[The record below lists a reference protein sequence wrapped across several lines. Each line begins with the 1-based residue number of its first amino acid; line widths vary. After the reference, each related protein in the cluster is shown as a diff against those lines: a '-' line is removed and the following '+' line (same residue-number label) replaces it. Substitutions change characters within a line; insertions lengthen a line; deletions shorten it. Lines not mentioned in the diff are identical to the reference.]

1 MRKFFIGL
9 WIIYIIYFIF
19 DIYTL
24 VFFIWSSLILKIMFY
39 IYFSFSCIYFIYLTN
54 ILYGSLHFCKNIS
67 GEIFYI
73 FSYLSILFW
82 LYLLLIIYINSFIF
96 EIYLYYCPYLYNDNN
111 YSLHYKRRC
120 ELYNINKNSR
130 YKYQYICSFNSS
142 YFSIDNFIIKKIK
155 SDNICVPATKV
166 VEYNKIIVEFIYE
179 YKTENKFYCSRKH
192 LPKKYP
198 FAKDKYCSEIIYYDM
213 WLYFFLSLSKI
224 IYHIILIA
232 FLSMI
237 ENANIGYN
245 LTNILIFINKRIN
258 INIFG
263 NNNNE
268 NNSTEDSENSNK
280 KINENF
286 VRKKTENIIIENK
299 KEYTI
304 NQNIKKLGQNKK
316 IINRNI
322 INIFK
327 VKVDVKKE
335 KNIEDSN
342 KNIDKSNNIILNIN

>member
-24 VFFIWSSLILKIMFY
+24 IIFIWSSLILKILFY
-39 IYFSFSCIYFIYLTN
+39 IYFSFSCIYFLYLTN
-54 ILYGSLHFCKNIS
+54 ILYGSLHFCKKIS
-67 GEIFYI
+67 GEIFYV
-73 FSYLSILFW
+73 FSYLSIFFW
-82 LYLLLIIYINSFIF
+82 LYLLILIYINSFIF

-111 YSLHYKRRC
+111 YSMHYKKRC

-155 SDNICVPATKV
+155 SENICVPVTKV
-166 VEYNKIIVEFIYE
+166 DEYNKIILEFIYE
-179 YKTENKFYCSRKH
+179 YKIEKKFYCSRKN
-192 LPKKYP
+192 LPKKFQ

-213 WLYFFLSLSKI
+213 WLSFFLSLTKI
-224 IYHIILIA
+224 IYHILLLA
-232 FLSMI
+232 FLGMI
-237 ENANIGYN
+237 ENTNIGYS
-245 LTNILIFINKRIN
+245 LTNILICINKRIN

-263 NNNNE
+263 NRNTE
-268 NNSTEDSENSNK
+268 INSTEDSENQNK

-286 VRKKTENIIIENK
+286 VRKKTENIIVENK
-299 KEYTI
+299 TEYTI
-304 NQNIKKLGQNKK
+304 NQNIKKLGQNNK
-316 IINRNI
+316 IFKRNI
-322 INIFK
+322 INIYK
-327 VKVDVKKE
+327 IKGDVNKE